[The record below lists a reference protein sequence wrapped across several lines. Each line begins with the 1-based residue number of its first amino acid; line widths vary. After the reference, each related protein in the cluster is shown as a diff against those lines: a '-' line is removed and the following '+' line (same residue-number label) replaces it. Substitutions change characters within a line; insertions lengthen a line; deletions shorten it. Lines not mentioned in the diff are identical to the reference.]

1 MRPPARPRGATLME
15 LLVAMTLLAIVGSA
29 TAAAVRMQTGVRAR
43 VAGRVSAATQHR
55 EAIAPLLADLAMVS
69 PAAGDIPPGGARDST
84 LDLRATIAQGHVC
97 SAGIGDGETLWIA
110 LRTAATSRSIV
121 AGDSVW
127 LYDGA
132 DEWHV
137 APVLSVG
144 WGAPP
149 DGDCVQSADAT
160 VLAIGIDSIVRGGIP
175 PGAPARF
182 TRPGRYSFY
191 RASDG
196 ATYLGLRE
204 WSHSANGL
212 ATVQPIAGPFIR
224 GATRF
229 AYFDTAGAELTA
241 APVPSAHIASI
252 EIRLSSTPPP
262 GAADDL
268 PISSSIT
275 VALRNRR

>member
-1 MRPPARPRGATLME
+1 MQPPARRRGATLME
-15 LLVAMTLLAIVGSA
+15 LLVAVTLLAIVGSA

-55 EAIAPLLADLAMVS
+55 EAIAPLLADLAVLS
-69 PAAGDIPPGGARDST
+69 LAAGDIPPGAARDST

-97 SAGIGDGETLWIA
+97 SAAIGAGETLWIS
-110 LRTAATSRSIV
+110 LRTAASSRTIV

-127 LYDGA
+127 LYAGA
-132 DEWHV
+132 DDWRV

-144 WGAPP
+144 WGAPLD
-149 DGDCVQSADAT
+149 DGCMESADAT
-160 VLAIGIDSIVRGGIP
+160 VVGIGVDSAVREGIT
-175 PGAPARF
+175 PGAPASF
-182 TRPGRYSFY
+182 TRPSRYSFY

-204 WSHSANGL
+204 WSHAANGL

-224 GATRF
+224 GETRF
-229 AYFDTAGAELTA
+229 AYFDTTGAELPA
-241 APVPSAHIASI
+241 ASAPSAGIAWV
-252 EIRLSSTPPP
+252 EIRLSSTPPS
-262 GAADDL
+262 GAADER
-268 PISSSIT
+268 PISSSVS